1 MKFIV
6 SFLIEFVSNIYKTLI
21 FIIPHFKTITVAV
34 KEIDKKLLVVYDYKN
49 IDNVP
54 KNVQSE
60 IDGYIDINIF
70 SFLFIDINYNHSNN
84 IRLEP

>member
-6 SFLIEFVSNIYKTLI
+6 SFLIEFVNNIYKTLL
-21 FIIPHFKTITVAV
+21 FIVPHFKTITVAV

-54 KNVQSE
+54 KDVKSE
-60 IDGYIDINIF
+60 KDGYIDINIF

>member
-1 MKFIV
+1 MKFII
-6 SFLIEFVSNIYKTLI
+6 SFLIEFVNNIYKTLL

-34 KEIDKKLLVVYDYKN
+34 KEIDKKLLVIYDYKN

>member
-1 MKFIV
+1 MKFII
-6 SFLIEFVSNIYKTLI
+6 SFLIEFVNNIYKTLL

-34 KEIDKKLLVVYDYKN
+34 KEIDKKLLVIYDYKN

-54 KNVQSE
+54 KEVQSE

>member
-1 MKFIV
+1 MKFII
-6 SFLIEFVSNIYKTLI
+6 SFLIEFVNNIYKTLL

-34 KEIDKKLLVVYDYKN
+34 KEIDKKLLVLYDYKN

-54 KNVQSE
+54 KEVQSE